1 VFFLATNFYYLENA
15 VRDFPG
21 KLSSDK
27 ITLYEKRFGELKKE
41 LARKRVV
48 GYFSE
53 DPPDS
58 REYLRNYYLTQYAL
72 SPVIVL
78 PELNRD
84 LVVGNFSK
92 LAAPPQVVKQKDLY
106 LLRDY
111 GNGVFLYRGREE

>member
-1 VFFLATNFYYLENA
+1 M
-15 VRDFPG
+15 RDFPG

-53 DPPDS
+53 DPPHS
-58 REYLRNYYLTQYAL
+58 LEYIENYFLTQYAL
-72 SPVIVL
+72 LPVIVL

-84 LVVGNFSK
+84 LVAGNFSK
-92 LAAPPQVVKQKDLY
+92 LAVPPQVVKQKDLY

-111 GNGVFLYRGREE
+111 GNGLVLYRGKEE